1 MKEKIKNCNE
11 EKYIINKED
20 IIKVENIIKEE
31 CELFDVLEK
40 NEIEIKFVVNEN
52 KATIK
57 YERESGEFFVYLL
70 NKSFERCKEE
80 IILKQFGLVLND
92 FLIKNYKEFL
102 KKFMEIYEE
111 LLGES
116 EVNKDI
122 NCKSNEFADVF
133 SEAFVHYIIEK
144 ADRKKYSKEQL
155 KELEQMNLKEEKYV
169 REILEYFDN
178 MFKILA
184 K

>member
-57 YERESGEFFVYLL
+57 YERESGEFLKIISDEDPINLRSDYIDKLL
-70 NKSFERCKEE
+70 
-80 IILKQFGLVLND
+80 ITLNTA
-92 FLIKNYKEFL
+92 KNTT
-102 KKFMEIYEE
+102 
-111 LLGES
+111 LLTP
-116 EVNKDI
+116 
-122 NCKSNEFADVF
+122 
-133 SEAFVHYIIEK
+133 EAP
-144 ADRKKYSKEQL
+144 
-155 KELEQMNLKEEKYV
+155 
-169 REILEYFDN
+169 
-178 MFKILA
+178 
-184 K
+184 